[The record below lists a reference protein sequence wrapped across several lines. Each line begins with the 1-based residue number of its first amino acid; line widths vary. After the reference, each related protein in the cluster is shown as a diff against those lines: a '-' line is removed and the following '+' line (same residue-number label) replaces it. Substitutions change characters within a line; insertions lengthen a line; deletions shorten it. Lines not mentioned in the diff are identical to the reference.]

1 MITENCLFKGAV
13 EKNDSRTI
21 HWVDQGVN
29 WVDQFHR
36 SVVFVPGPSLISKP
50 ECLTQSLK
58 TSNKAQIEWALIE

>member
-1 MITENCLFKGAV
+1 MITENCLFKGVV

-21 HWVDQGVN
+21 HWVEQGVN
-29 WVDQFHR
+29 WVDHFHR
-36 SVVFVPGPSLISKP
+36 SAVFVRPSLISKP